1 MCADDQDTWP
11 GNAVP
16 EDPMMLNASPVAR
29 RGTWHETAGSR
40 ETTKG
45 MPLPVDSQVALD
57 AQHIDCVPALS
68 NINRSKAAY
77 IQGRVGGHQL
87 DILLDTGASCS
98 AVRSEYMPPKDLD
111 PLRDIRLT
119 NADGRELVPLGTT
132 TMRMNLG
139 NLEADQNF
147 TVVKSLS
154 APAILGC
161 DSQKGGYSHFQK
173 NIVIFQL

>member
-1 MCADDQDTWP
+1 
-11 GNAVP
+11 
-16 EDPMMLNASPVAR
+16 MLLLWQEGAHGTKLLAAGKLPRECLYPSSR
-29 RGTWHETAGSR
+29 RHYQA
-40 ETTKG
+40 
-45 MPLPVDSQVALD
+45 ALD
-57 AQHIDCVPALS
+57 AQHIDCIPALS
-68 NINRSKAAY
+68 NIIRSKAAY

-87 DILLDTGASCS
+87 DILLDSGASCS
-98 AVRSEYMPPKDLD
+98 VIHSEYVPPKDLD

-132 TMRMNLG
+132 TMRVNLG

-161 DSQKGGYSHFQK
+161 DFLKREGIVIDFQK
-173 NIVIFQL
+173 NIAIFQLYKPN